1 MKYVAYRTTY
11 FIIQNRYIV
20 PISIRKNNN
29 NIIGYFKKP
38 YIYIRTLYYIINIH
52 SVYKYTKKR
61 DVVYYTEIKSFVI
74 PTTH

>member
-1 MKYVAYRTTY
+1 MKYVDYRTTY

-20 PISIRKNNN
+20 YLRKNNN